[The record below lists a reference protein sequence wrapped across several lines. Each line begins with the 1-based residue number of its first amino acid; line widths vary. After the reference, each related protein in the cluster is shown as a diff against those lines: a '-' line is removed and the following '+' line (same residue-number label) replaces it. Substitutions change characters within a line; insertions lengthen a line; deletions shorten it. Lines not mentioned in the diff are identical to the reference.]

1 MSWCSKVKLLGV
13 LALISSV
20 FLVGCTYAPG
30 MELKVNSINNP
41 PASVTSK
48 VKIIRIDSSLANN
61 PEYLGNITNYQIGQQ
76 DVLNII
82 IWDHPELTIP
92 AGSER
97 NVNDSGVEVGAD
109 GKIFYPFAGD
119 FVVEGATVQEIRN
132 TLSDKLKKY
141 IQTPQVSVRV
151 ATFNSQKV
159 QVLGDVISPQT
170 EAITNV
176 PLSLIDAINKAGS
189 FNNNSANPTQV
200 YVIRP
205 AQPLP
210 IIFTLNANDPGA
222 LIVAEHFYLK
232 NFDVVY
238 VSTAAVARWNK
249 LLSNLLPSVAAA
261 ALINSTGEDLV

>member
-1 MSWCSKVKLLGV
+1 LLGV

-30 MELKVNSINNP
+30 MSLKVDSINNP

-48 VKIIRIDSSLANN
+48 VKIVRIDSSLTDS
-61 PEYLGNITNYQIGQQ
+61 PEYLGNTTNYQIGQQ

-97 NVNDSGVEVGAD
+97 SVGDGGIEVGAD

-119 FVVEGATVQEIRN
+119 FIVQGATVQEIRN
-132 TLSDKLKKY
+132 TLSDKLRKY

-176 PLSLIDAINKAGS
+176 PLSLINAINAAGS
-189 FNNNSANPTQV
+189 FDNNSANPTQV

-222 LIVAEHFYLK
+222 LIIAEHFYLK
-232 NFDVVY
+232 DFDVVY

-249 LLSNLLPSVAAA
+249 LLINLLPSVAATSQ
-261 ALINSTGEDLV
+261 LHSTGDEFV